1 MNMITVP
8 DPQAG
13 FRHPP
18 KSGTVHLLHSLSQQ
32 QPDKNMN
39 KITAL
44 LSQSKIV
51 VLVNE
56 ADDKLICFGG
66 LFNIDIGI

>member
-13 FRHPP
+13 SHHPP

-32 QPDKNMN
+32 QPDKNIN
-39 KITAL
+39 KITAML
-44 LSQSKIV
+44 FQSKIV
-51 VLVNE
+51 VLVNK
-56 ADDKLICFGG
+56 ADDKLISLGAY
-66 LFNIDIGI
+66 LT